1 MIDYVFDIQCWAIL
15 LAFKKYFTEV
25 DMSTAFTGRFAFPL
39 GYATYAF
46 ASSSDLRLI
55 VICY

>member
-25 DMSTAFTGRFAFPL
+25 DISDFTGRFAFPL
-39 GYATYAF
+39 VYAAYAF
-46 ASSSDLRLI
+46 ASSSYLRLI

>member
-25 DMSTAFTGRFAFPL
+25 DVSAVTGRFAFPL
-39 GYATYAF
+39 VYATYAF
-46 ASSSDLRLI
+46 ASSSDVRLI